1 MLLYSHGKGTFVIS
15 ATVDIRFWFRWWE
28 HMLTSFKSKGGV
40 LCGGSY
46 TSPVLVLFGSIFD
59 KIFDFIFSAFEPYHM
74 VVPSTV
80 QCPLPV
86 FGTSFP
92 MKGMFKVNSS
102 SFKTESRFVWW
113 NTLQSQLILKSTII
127 CSKFVLVEIFIV
139 VLDNTNIN
147 ICIWLNTSSYHPPFS
162 LLCTFPHE

>member
-59 KIFDFIFSAFEPYHM
+59 KIFDFIFSAFEPYHN

-102 SFKTESRFVWW
+102 SFKTESKVCLMKYFTEPVDIKVNHNLFKVCVSRNFFRCVG
-113 NTLQSQLILKSTII
+113 Q
-127 CSKFVLVEIFIV
+127 
-139 VLDNTNIN
+139 
-147 ICIWLNTSSYHPPFS
+147 Y
-162 LLCTFPHE
+162 